1 MTHRLSCAL
10 QIPPMWLG
18 CTQTCCRQTTANS
31 CTIRTLC
38 PPCPGQS
45 WRRLTWLLLIT
56 SPRCVYMP
64 KMSFAT
70 LRKLEKSYPKWGSTK
85 TRTNKEVRCKTSRLF
100 YFSTQKRSHLV
111 KQLND
116 SDPSTTSPLMEGTP
130 TIRSRKKLLQIIDT
144 TLLKCYLHV
153 RRRLIPFLSSC
164 VLWCCCFFVVNKCN
178 LVSFFYVTCF
188 SYGWFLIWNETNL
201 Y

>member
-45 WRRLTWLLLIT
+45 WRRLIWLLLIT

-70 LRKLEKSYPKWGSTK
+70 LRKLEKPYLKWGSTK
-85 TRTNKEVRCKTSRLF
+85 RRTETQRLF
-100 YFSTQKRSHLV
+100 QIRTCGLKLLV
-111 KQLND
+111 FFIFPHRNAATLWN
-116 SDPSTTSPLMEGTP
+116 SWTTP
-130 TIRSRKKLLQIIDT
+130 TLPQHLRSWRERLL
-144 TLLKCYLHV
+144 LEAAKNSC
-153 RRRLIPFLSSC
+153 RSSTPPC
-164 VLWCCCFFVVNKCN
+164 SN
-178 LVSFFYVTCF
+178 VTCM
-188 SYGWFLIWNETNL
+188 
-201 Y
+201 

>member
-70 LRKLEKSYPKWGSTK
+70 LRKLENLILNEAQLRREQIRRYGVKPLFFFIFPH
-85 TRTNKEVRCKTSRLF
+85 RNAATSWN
-100 YFSTQKRSHLV
+100 SWT
-111 KQLND
+111 
-116 SDPSTTSPLMEGTP
+116 TP
-130 TIRSRKKLLQIIDT
+130 TLPQRLRSWRERQLLEAA
-144 TLLKCYLHV
+144 KNSC
-153 RRRLIPFLSSC
+153 RSSTPPC
-164 VLWCCCFFVVNKCN
+164 SN
-178 LVSFFYVTCF
+178 VTCM
-188 SYGWFLIWNETNL
+188 
-201 Y
+201 